1 MYILFYVTLLSRSY
15 EATIIL
21 FERFDDDFEIL
32 INFCKLPLQII
43 IRHSHPAT
51 NHQFRERMAA
61 GQNLIIIEIILLWNI
76 LNLVGRNLKHP
87 IYIYHTFHITIL
99 HTSYFHT
106 VAYFKLHKHPQ
117 FNEYI
122 YESNFETGHVHSLN
136 LN

>member
-32 INFCKLPLQII
+32 INFCKLLLQII

-61 GQNLIIIEIILLWNI
+61 GQNLIIIEIILL
-76 LNLVGRNLKHP
+76 
-87 IYIYHTFHITIL
+87 
-99 HTSYFHT
+99 
-106 VAYFKLHKHPQ
+106 
-117 FNEYI
+117 
-122 YESNFETGHVHSLN
+122 
-136 LN
+136 